1 MRKDCQNLTTFLFL
15 QPCYGH
21 IFIYLNIYIV
31 LSSNIEDIFLVMT
44 YKIIFFQ
51 LVLAS
56 FYCFFFPITKK
67 NRVCVGNTQK
77 IDFFTYS
84 MNTFKEKL
92 FHKINA

>member
-44 YKIIFFQ
+44 YKIFFSVSISFFLLIF
-51 LVLAS
+51 LS
-56 FYCFFFPITKK
+56 YYNITKK
-67 NRVCVGNTQK
+67 VLL
-77 IDFFTYS
+77 Y
-84 MNTFKEKL
+84 
-92 FHKINA
+92 

>member
-31 LSSNIEDIFLVMT
+31 LSSNIEDLFLVMT
-44 YKIIFFQ
+44 FKLFFQ

-56 FYCFFFPITKK
+56 FY
-67 NRVCVGNTQK
+67 
-77 IDFFTYS
+77 
-84 MNTFKEKL
+84 
-92 FHKINA
+92 